1 MYNVYIICLEQFH
14 KNLLMTIQ
22 GNWDQSS
29 STDKLHNSIIQVAQ
43 LSQRVRA
50 MFSYWLFRFH
60 IYQCTITFCWKFH
73 VINKAWSLVV
83 RFSRSTNSAAKRYN
97 LTPPL
102 TVQADIGR
110 KSRFLPQLRGPRR
123 GFCDSVWYGKTITLG
138 HRYPT
143 LKKIWTHVHLFL
155 QNTRTWQTDG
165 RTDGHRTTALMHSI
179 TRQKLEK
186 FGLEQV

>member
-14 KNLLMTIQ
+14 KNLLMTNTRELRSVFLN
-22 GNWDQSS
+22 GQSS

-97 LTPPL
+97 LTQPL
-102 TVQADIGR
+102 TVQPYIGR
-110 KSRFLPQLRGPRR
+110 KSRFFASVTGSPSRILR
-123 GFCDSVWYGKTITLG
+123 
-138 HRYPT
+138 
-143 LKKIWTHVHLFL
+143 
-155 QNTRTWQTDG
+155 
-165 RTDGHRTTALMHSI
+165 
-179 TRQKLEK
+179 
-186 FGLEQV
+186 

>member
-1 MYNVYIICLEQFH
+1 
-14 KNLLMTIQ
+14 
-22 GNWDQSS
+22 
-29 STDKLHNSIIQVAQ
+29 
-43 LSQRVRA
+43 

-110 KSRFLPQLRGPRR
+110 KSRFLPQLRGSRR
-123 GFCDSVWYGKTITLG
+123 GFCDSVWYGKTRTLG

-143 LKKIWTHVHLFL
+143 LKKFWTHVHLFL

-165 RTDGHRTTALMHSI
+165 RTDGHRTTRLCIASRGKNWKNLVWNKCKTTSLVANLPILPNIALILGFVANTVVPFSYWKCSL
-179 TRQKLEK
+179 R
-186 FGLEQV
+186 